1 MSHLVVVDG
10 HAVAHRAYHSIPP
23 LTHNGQP
30 VNALY
35 GFYSILLSAVDTLKP
50 NYLVVCLDSPG
61 PTFRQSE
68 YLAYRAR
75 RQPTEH
81 NLVIQLPQIPLTL
94 EKAHIPS
101 ISLGGYEA
109 DDLIASLI
117 VQHRDQIDH
126 STIITGDQD
135 LMQLVDD
142 QTNLFMPA
150 SRGLLEAKIIG
161 PAEVKEKLGVAPVQV
176 IDLKALMGDL
186 SDNYPGVPGIGP
198 KAAVNLLKQFNS
210 LDEVYSN
217 IDKIQPSLAGRLISY
232 KDSAYL
238 SKKLATLVNN
248 IPLNFDLNT
257 AEFTND
263 TIAGLLDLFKQY
275 NFKSLLN
282 RLKKNKKVEKLSLF

>member
-1 MSHLVVVDG
+1 
-10 HAVAHRAYHSIPP
+10 
-23 LTHNGQP
+23 
-30 VNALY
+30 
-35 GFYSILLSAVDTLKP
+35 
-50 NYLVVCLDSPG
+50 
-61 PTFRQSE
+61 
-68 YLAYRAR
+68 
-75 RQPTEH
+75 
-81 NLVIQLPQIPLTL
+81 
-94 EKAHIPS
+94 
-101 ISLGGYEA
+101 
-109 DDLIASLI
+109 
-117 VQHRDQIDH
+117 
-126 STIITGDQD
+126 
-135 LMQLVDD
+135 
-142 QTNLFMPA
+142 A